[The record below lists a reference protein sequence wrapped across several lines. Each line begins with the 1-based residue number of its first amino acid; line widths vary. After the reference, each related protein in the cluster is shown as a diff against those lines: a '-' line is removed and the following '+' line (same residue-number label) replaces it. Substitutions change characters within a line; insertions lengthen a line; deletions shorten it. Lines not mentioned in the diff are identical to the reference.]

1 MISTEPMKFKKINK
15 IEGNNITKL
24 TSSLRGKQ
32 IFSKKIFI
40 IIKIKKYIG
49 LISVVNEENK
59 LLIYD
64 QS

>member
-1 MISTEPMKFKKINK
+1 MISTESMKFKKINK
-15 IEGNNITKL
+15 IEGNNVTKL
-24 TSSLRGKQ
+24 SSSLRGFFPL
-32 IFSKKIFI
+32 ISISLSLFL
-40 IIKIKKYIG
+40 G